1 MDWFT
6 VDRQGLAKIL
16 TRKGVAHIVLEPLSN
31 AWDERVSR
39 VDVTLERIP
48 CTRAARLVVADDSPE
63 GFADLSHAYK
73 LFAES
78 AKKSDSTRRGRFNAG
93 DKAVAYDPSDPEAN
107 SLAVSSGFTVV
118 HGGSMSKAEWEA
130 VRRAGTVIPAG
141 QVTPSPKP
149 FSPDGKPLT
158 YIPEEKWTPDIAAS
172 VAYFHRVSKRMV
184 GRDLRIHIVSEVS
197 WPFRATYGGG
207 QLIFNLGRLGH
218 SFFAGPLAPKNDLL
232 LHELGHE
239 RSGNHL
245 SAEYHD
251 ALTEFGAKLT
261 QLALEEPQLFV
272 IQ

>member
-1 MDWFT
+1 MHNHADT
-6 VDRQGLAKIL
+6 LSDGAIRQ
-16 TRKGVAHIVLEPLSN
+16 
-31 AWDERVSR
+31 
-39 VDVTLERIP
+39 VTQL
-48 CTRAARLVVADDSPE
+48 
-63 GFADLSHAYK
+63 
-73 LFAES
+73 
-78 AKKSDSTRRGRFNAG
+78 RFG
-93 DKAVAYDPSDPEAN
+93 EKAVAYDPSDPEAN

-118 HGGSMSKAEWEA
+118 HGGSMSKAEWDA

-172 VAYFHRVSKRMV
+172 VAYFDRIGKRLV
-184 GRDLRIHIVSEVS
+184 GKNLRIHIVSDVS

-218 SFFAGPLAPKNDLL
+218 SFFAGPLAPKNELL

-272 IQ
+272 IK